1 MARVRGILL
10 HLEVR
15 PAGKRCSCKR
25 DDRHT
30 MLKGQA
36 RMVVREPGIATGEA
50 GYCAACGLA
59 MIEQAKAALDELER
73 QLIAAL

>member
-1 MARVRGILL
+1 
-10 HLEVR
+10 
-15 PAGKRCSCKR
+15 
-25 DDRHT
+25 

-73 QLIAAL
+73 RLNASL